1 MSLIKMSDR
10 SALSKLVGTMYSES
24 TTKSQDLPVEGEKS
38 KARKKSSIVDADKSG
53 PNGAGGF
60 DKDFLK
66 KNADPDNKF
75 SQETI
80 NKDMNKVKKESK
92 VAPRSSKSKF
102 DRLFEE
108 VMGDE
113 YDDDLDALGIDDG
126 SDEVSDDEYDDDE
139 YGDDS
144 SEVTLTLS
152 SDEASA
158 LQSLLQ
164 KVSDCCGGGDD
175 EMDDMD
181 DLDGDIEFE
190 TDDDEE
196 GGFGNKYDDEDEEML
211 GTPLVNQKDSG
222 LTNASNNKV
231 GGTVTGKG
239 DGKTG
244 QAKVTDK
251 VGDDGEEGTPI
262 VNQKDKGMM
271 KTGKGSNK
279 VKSKKTNKPGQ
290 DYFSA

>member
-126 SDEVSDDEYDDDE
+126 SDEVSDDEYDDE
-139 YGDDS
+139 YDDDS

-164 KVSDCCGGGDD
+164 KVSDCCGGGD